1 MSWQKI
7 VASIAPTIA
16 TALGSPI
23 AGMAISAVTSALG
36 LAPDAKDEAINAAI
50 TANPDLLLKLKES
63 EIAFKQRIAELGIDL
78 ERIHSEDRNSARNRQ
93 VQLKDQVPNVL
104 AFVVIVGFFATVGYV
119 FSGNIMLAG
128 EQGILVGTIIGYV
141 SAKADQVLSYFF
153 GSSSGSDKKNQ
164 IMADMQKK

>member
-1 MSWQKI
+1 MAWQKI

-23 AGMAISAVTSALG
+23 AGMAISAVTSAIG

-63 EIAFKQRIAELGIDL
+63 EIAFKKSIAELGIDL

-128 EQGILVGTIIGYV
+128 EQGILVGTIVGYV

>member
-164 IMADMQKK
+164 IMADMQKR

>member
-23 AGMAISAVTSALG
+23 AGMAITAVTSALG

-119 FSGNIMLAG
+119 FSGNIMLVG

-164 IMADMQKK
+164 IMADMQKR